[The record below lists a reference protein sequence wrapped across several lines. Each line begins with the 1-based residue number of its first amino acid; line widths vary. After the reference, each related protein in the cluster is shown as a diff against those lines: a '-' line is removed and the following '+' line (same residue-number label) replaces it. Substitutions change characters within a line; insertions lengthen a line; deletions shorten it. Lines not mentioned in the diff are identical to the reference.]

1 MAVGIAI
8 FLTVFILI
16 GSVGLLIFYRET
28 IQARI
33 SAAINPPQAKQQK
46 TIKTTLQDTRD
57 VLEGVVERFEKVV
70 PKSEQEKSVAQQRLV
85 MAGYREDSAIKVLY
99 GVKVILP
106 LVLAGL
112 VLITG
117 IAGRSFFLIIA
128 CLGVGFIGPDFIL
141 GKMISSRQAKIKRG
155 LPDVLDML
163 VICVEAGLSMDQAT
177 ARTAEELRQAQPE
190 LSDEL
195 TVVALEQ
202 RAGATRADA
211 WKHLADRTG
220 VDVVR
225 NLVSMLVQSE
235 QFGTSVAKTLRV
247 HSDTLRTKRVQEI
260 EEKAAKLSVK
270 LLFPLVFFI
279 FPSLFVVVLGPAV
292 IMMSESFK
300 KLFGH

>member
-1 MAVGIAI
+1 MGIAI
-8 FLTVFILI
+8 AAFFSVFALI
-16 GSVGLLIFYRET
+16 TIVLLLVFYRET

-33 SAAINPPQAKQQK
+33 TSAINPQVRAQK
-46 TIKTTLQDTRD
+46 SLKTTILDTRE

-70 PKSEQEKSVAQQRLV
+70 PRSEAEVGVVQQRLV
-85 MAGYREDSAIKVLY
+85 RAGFREDSAVKIFY
-99 GVKVILP
+99 GAKVITP
-106 LVLAGL
+106 LALC
-112 VLITG
+112 
-117 IAGRSFFLIIA
+117 IIA
-128 CLGVGFIGPDFIL
+128 WVTGLGNNSPIFIYIACVGLGFLAPDFVL
-141 GKMISSRQAKIKRG
+141 GKFISNRQAKIRRG

-163 VICVEAGLSMDQAT
+163 VICVEAGLSLDQAT
-177 ARTAEELRQAQPE
+177 ARTAEELHHSQPV

-202 RAGATRADA
+202 RAGSARSDA
-211 WKHLADRTG
+211 WKHFADRTG

-260 EEKAAKLSVK
+260 EERAAKLSVK
-270 LLFPLVFFI
+270 LLFPLVLFI

-292 IMMSESFK
+292 IMMSDSFK
-300 KLFGH
+300 SMFGN